1 MTSLDLAHRL
11 AQALPFKDLPANQLQ
26 TVIQA
31 AHHRRVSQDAYFFRQ
46 GDLATVFYILIEGE
60 AKLTQLTP
68 DGHQVLM
75 CFVNPGEGFGVISA
89 LNSASHPLSAQAV
102 TDCKALAWDEE
113 TLTRLMESFPRLAIN
128 ALQMVSQ
135 HHQELQ
141 NRYLELATERVE
153 RRIAHAVLRLV
164 QQAGQKVEQGIL
176 INLPLS
182 RQDLAEMTGTTL
194 YTVSRIISRWEEQ
207 GIARTGRK
215 RLLIRRPHDLVA
227 IAEDLLR

>member
-1 MTSLDLAHRL
+1 MTVSVSIEFLSKT
-11 AQALPFKDLPANQLQ
+11 LPFKGLPAEQLQ
-26 TVIQA
+26 AVIEVARQ
-31 AHHRRVSQDAYFFRQ
+31 RRVPRDAYFFQQ
-46 GDLATVFYILIEGE
+46 GDQAAVFYTLLQGK

-75 CFVNPGEGFGVISA
+75 RFVNSGDSFGVIAALESA
-89 LNSASHPLSAQAV
+89 EHPLSAQTV
-102 TDCKALAWDEE
+102 SDCLALTWDSQ
-113 TLTRLMESFPRLAIN
+113 TLTALLERFPKLAIN
-128 ALQMVSQ
+128 ALQMVSL

>member
-1 MTSLDLAHRL
+1 MNPEFLNK
-11 AQALPFKDLPANQLQ
+11 ALPFKGLTAAQLQ
-26 TVIQA
+26 AIIEA
-31 AHHRRVSQDAYFFRQ
+31 ARQRRIPRDAYFFRQ
-46 GDLATVFYILIEGE
+46 GDPATAFCVLIQGE
-60 AKLTQLTP
+60 VKLTQLTP

-75 CFVNPGEGFGVISA
+75 CFVSSGDGFGVIAA
-89 LNSASHPLSAQAV
+89 LENAEHPLSAQAV
-102 TDCKALAWDEE
+102 TDCLALVWDAE
-113 TLTRLMESFPRLAIN
+113 TLTGLMERFPHLAIG

-182 RQDLAEMTGTTL
+182 RQDLAEMIGTTL
-194 YTVSRIISRWEEQ
+194 YTVSRVISRWEEQ
-207 GIARTGRK
+207 GIVRTGRK
-215 RLLIRRPHDLVA
+215 RLLILRPHDLVA
-227 IAEDLLR
+227 IAEDLPL